1 MRLPSKTTTYSGS
14 VLSKFPI
21 MLDLLVEQDMTPVE
35 LYKTTRTKV
44 EDVGEFLE
52 IIDCLYLM
60 GKIELV
66 PDREVL
72 RYVASD

>member
-21 MLDLLVEQDMTPVE
+21 MLDLLAEQDMTPVE
-35 LYKTTRTKV
+35 LYKTTQTKV

-52 IIDCLYLM
+52 IVDCLYLL

-66 PDREVL
+66 PDRKVL

>member
-21 MLDLLVEQDMTPVE
+21 MLDLLAEQDMTPVE
-35 LYKTTRTKV
+35 LYKTTRMKV

-52 IIDCLYLM
+52 IVDCLYLL

>member
-1 MRLPSKTTTYSGS
+1 MRFPSKTTTYSGS

-21 MLDLLVEQDMTPVE
+21 MLDLLVEQDMIPVE

-52 IIDCLYLM
+52 IVDCLYLL

>member
-1 MRLPSKTTTYSGS
+1 MRFPSKTTTYSGS

-52 IIDCLYLM
+52 IVDCLYLL

>member
-21 MLDLLVEQDMTPVE
+21 MLDLLAEQDMTPVE
-35 LYKTTRTKV
+35 LYKTTQTKV

-52 IIDCLYLM
+52 IVDCLYLL

>member
-21 MLDLLVEQDMTPVE
+21 MLDLLAEQDMTPVE